1 MVKRQ
6 DKVPFI
12 LLTLMATPALVY
24 FYCLAGL
31 AINVPILDDFDFLQ
45 QVYLFDQAD
54 SIKESLLLL
63 FKQHME
69 NSTTTISCHYSLP
82 MRC

>member
-12 LLTLMATPALVY
+12 LLTLMAIPALVY

-31 AINVPILDDFDFLQ
+31 AINVPILDDFDFLK

-63 FKQHME
+63 FKQHTAIILFPQGKALQI
-69 NSTTTISCHYSLP
+69 NGY
-82 MRC
+82 